1 MMLTYPYA
9 IKNPVTSTFSL
20 AKLSPNRLY
29 LLWWY
34 AALVKGSES
43 GQNNLQVLF
52 REILDRTD
60 TGLELGEIVK
70 EILPLP
76 LLGQYRIGSIWING
90 KSVKEVH
97 YPVVEFKVSFTEGC
111 WRYKTFNAQSK
122 LGKQNDPFP
131 LDLYPLLYGANDF
144 SRLIE
149 FDLDNGGKLVLNG
162 MDFFRAAYGHS
173 PELKRILT
181 SYPYQIK
188 PPGQG
193 DSILS
198 LLLPPFPSHLKPSGN
213 LDVLQPSHKF
223 VKQDAVFLAHLKRDA
238 YTKQVVHEFA
248 NNFFKSFFNQS
259 KKGSIPFVFL
269 APEPWHTHSD
279 VTIRVRGIPFDN
291 QSFLGL
297 NILGISDPPGPDI
310 MWWKKSMASGS
321 SSGGEPVIIRRT
333 VKLSEV
339 PVSATFAASWD
350 AANLALPLHNQL
362 IGDKRNIVT
371 AKDQDVG
378 VGGGKVVPIGNTPR
392 SGSTLQAKG
401 TGTGVGRIVGQA
413 METKPLRYEQM
424 WLEAQELKR
433 QGLITEVEWLNGKVF
448 ETKPDIGI
456 IKITGNTGTTPPVVG
471 AFIMRLTL
479 SGGKQLVCIEL
490 IGRKGKE
497 DFTGLMVE
505 VNEMVSTLPRWVNWV
520 LREVVKHA
528 GVFNKFI
535 KKSLYTHYKV
545 YKHGEEG
552 RNTVERVMRELSPN
566 L

>member
-1 MMLTYPYA
+1 MMLTYPYT

-60 TGLELGEIVK
+60 TGLELGKIVK

-90 KSVKEVH
+90 KFVEEVH
-97 YPVVEFKVSFTEGC
+97 YPVVEFKVSFTEGY

-188 PPGQG
+188 PPSQG

-223 VKQDAVFLAHLKRDA
+223 VKQDAVFLAHLKQDA
-238 YTKQVVHEFA
+238 HTKQVVHEFA
-248 NNFFKSFFNQS
+248 NNCFKSFFNQS

-269 APEPWHTHSD
+269 APEPWHTHPD

-310 MWWKKSMASGS
+310 LWWKKSMASGS

-378 VGGGKVVPIGNTPR
+378 VGGGKVVPIGNTPG
-392 SGSTLQAKG
+392 SGSTLPAKG
-401 TGTGVGRIVGQA
+401 TGTGVGGIVGQI
-413 METKPLRYEQM
+413 EKTKLPRYEQM

-471 AFIMRLTL
+471 AFVMRLTL

-505 VNEMVSTLPRWVNWV
+505 VNEMVSTLLRWVNWV

-552 RNTVERVMRELSPN
+552 RNTVERVMRELFS
-566 L
+566 

>member
-20 AKLSPNRLY
+20 AKLSPNRSY

-60 TGLELGEIVK
+60 TGLELGKIVK

-90 KSVKEVH
+90 KSVEEVH

-188 PPGQG
+188 PPSQG

-223 VKQDAVFLAHLKRDA
+223 VKQDAVFLAHLKQDA
-238 YTKQVVHEFA
+238 HTKQVVHEFA
-248 NNFFKSFFNQS
+248 NNCFKSFFNQS

-269 APEPWHTHSD
+269 APEPWHTHPD

-310 MWWKKSMASGS
+310 LWWKKSMASGS

-378 VGGGKVVPIGNTPR
+378 VGGGKVVPIGNTPG
-392 SGSTLQAKG
+392 SGSTLPAKG
-401 TGTGVGRIVGQA
+401 TGTGVGGIVGQI
-413 METKPLRYEQM
+413 EKTKLPRYEQM

-471 AFIMRLTL
+471 AFVMRLTL

-505 VNEMVSTLPRWVNWV
+505 VNEMVSTLLRWVNWV

-552 RNTVERVMRELSPN
+552 RNTVERVMRELFS
-566 L
+566 

>member
-1 MMLTYPYA
+1 MLTYPYTV
-9 IKNPVTSTFSL
+9 KNPVTSTFSL
-20 AKLSPNRLY
+20 AKLSPNRPY

-60 TGLELGEIVK
+60 TGLELGKIVK

-76 LLGQYRIGSIWING
+76 LLGQYLIGSIWING

-188 PPGQG
+188 PPSQG

-238 YTKQVVHEFA
+238 HTKQVVHEFA
-248 NNFFKSFFNQS
+248 NNCFKSFFNQS

-269 APEPWHTHSD
+269 APEPWHTHPD

-291 QSFLGL
+291 QKSFLGL

-321 SSGGEPVIIRRT
+321 GSGGEPVIIRRT

-378 VGGGKVVPIGNTPR
+378 VGGGKVVPIDNTPG
-392 SGSTLQAKG
+392 SGSILPAKG
-401 TGTGVGRIVGQA
+401 TGTSVGGIVGQL

-456 IKITGNTGTTPPVVG
+456 IKIAGNTGTTPPVVG
-471 AFIMRLTL
+471 AFVMRLTL

-490 IGRKGKE
+490 IGRNGKE

-552 RNTVERVMRELSPN
+552 RNTVERVMRALFS
-566 L
+566 